1 MDRWDWMAIK
11 MYVPA
16 AFALV
21 VAIASTF
28 VLGRFEGSPML
39 AGFAAGFGWLPY
51 AALAVAAVLGTWA
64 TVQLYRA
71 ERGLGLLCQCG
82 GILSSERRGRWG
94 NQIRTCGACG
104 KNWSRKHYDH

>member
-1 MDRWDWMAIK
+1 MNRWDWMAIR

-21 VAIASTF
+21 VAIASTV
-28 VLGRFEGSPML
+28 VLGRFEGLPML
-39 AGFAAGFGWLPY
+39 AGFGWVPY
-51 AALAVAAVLGTWA
+51 AALALAAVLGTWA

-94 NQIRTCGACG
+94 NQIRTCMACG
-104 KNWSRKHYDH
+104 KHWSRKHYYH